1 MAKGKKGKGG
11 KKRGRQQF
19 KRMGAPKRAGKK
31 HTASKKIRTLTLGS
45 NVDVWKAQNALRK
58 DGFFAR
64 AVGPH
69 AVATNAP
76 AATI

>member
-1 MAKGKKGKGG
+1 MAKGRRG
-11 KKRGRQQF
+11 KKKAGRSKA
-19 KRMGAPKRAGKK
+19 KRQRFPKSAGAK
-31 HTASKKIRTLTLGS
+31 HKPSKHVRTLTLGA